1 MQLAAVSYRG
11 PRDTNDDVV
20 FVGDHLV
27 VLADGMGGHAG
38 GQQAAQA
45 AVGAALTRLAKRSE
59 AAVHEAFAVANA
71 AVREYQLGNP
81 EHSDAGSTLTIVVL
95 REVPAL
101 GRQAIVGHAGDS
113 PAFLVRDGELT
124 LLTPPHTV
132 AEHLRREGRLTD
144 EQAASHPGRNT
155 LQRSVGGRADLQPE
169 VRTVDLREGDRLMVC
184 SDGLLDVPD
193 RRQLR
198 DVATLAKDVRL
209 LVEELASTALE
220 FSTDNVTVALV
231 EVSSRA
237 EVVRSLYGEDAGP
250 TTSLI

>member
-11 PRDTNDDVV
+11 RRVTNDDVV
-20 FVGDHLV
+20 FVGDGLV

-45 AVGAALTRLAKRSE
+45 AVGAALTRVTGRSE
-59 AAVHEAFAVANA
+59 TAVREAFTAANA

-81 EHSDAGSTLTIVVL
+81 EHSDAGCTLTIVVL
-95 REVPAL
+95 REVPAI
-101 GRQAIVGHAGDS
+101 GPQAIVGHAGDS
-113 PAFLVRDGELT
+113 PAFLVRAGELT

-132 AEHLRREGRLTD
+132 ADHLRREGRLTD

-169 VRTVDLREGDRLMVC
+169 VQTVDLREGDRLMVC

-193 RRQLR
+193 RRRIR
-198 DVATLAKDVRL
+198 DIAAMDKDVRL
-209 LVEELASTALE
+209 LVEELAGAALD
-220 FSTDNVTVALV
+220 SSADNVTVAMV
-231 EVSSRA
+231 EVSSDTA
-237 EVVRSLYGEDAGP
+237 EVASSRPDSGHK
-250 TTSLI
+250 

>member
-11 PRDTNDDVV
+11 RRDTNDDVV

-59 AAVHEAFAVANA
+59 AAVREAFAAANA

-81 EHSDAGSTLTIVVL
+81 EHSDAGCTLTVVVL
-95 REVPAL
+95 RQVPAI
-101 GRQAIVGHAGDS
+101 GSQAIVGHVGDS

-144 EQAASHPGRNT
+144 DQAASHPGRNT

-169 VRTVDLREGDRLMVC
+169 VQCVELREGDRLMVC

-193 RRQLR
+193 RRRIR
-198 DVATLAKDVRL
+198 DIAAMDKDVRL
-209 LVEELASTALE
+209 LVEELAGAALE
-220 FSTDNVTVALV
+220 SSAHNVTVAMV
-231 EVSSRA
+231 EVSSDTA
-237 EVVRSLYGEDAGP
+237 EVASSRLDGGP
-250 TTSLI
+250 Q